1 MPTLTLAI
9 TCYDQDYI
17 LLDNLLNLISKQ
29 TVKPDKIIISSSGLF
44 NVDILNINIP
54 TILINYTQRHNQAV
68 ARNKAITLCDTDLL
82 MFFDV
87 DDVPHPQKIEITK
100 KIFQN
105 NSLDALVH
113 NYNLNLDVFENINL
127 IPEIIDVKEKNPH
140 NTNVM
145 CGDYPIHHA
154 HITISKNIISSL
166 KFKED
171 STFYRKED
179 GKFCQDI
186 IDLNFKLKYVNLKLV
201 NYKA

>member
-1 MPTLTLAI
+1 MKTLSVCI
-9 TCYDQDYI
+9 TCYDQDYY
-17 LLDNLLNLISKQ
+17 LLDNLLNVFSKQ
-29 TVKPDKIIISSSGLF
+29 TEKPNKIIISSSGLNEIKLMNYGF
-44 NVDILNINIP
+44 EI
-54 TILINYTQRHNQAV
+54 ILINSPTRHNQAV
-68 ARNKAITLCDTDLL
+68 ARNKAIKLCDTDLL

-87 DDVPHPQKIEITK
+87 DDIPHPQKIKITK

-113 NYNLNLDVFENINL
+113 NYNLNLDVFEDINS

-145 CGDYPIHHA
+145 YGNYPIHHA

-186 IDLNFKLKYVNLKLV
+186 IDFNFKLKYVNLKLV

>member
-1 MPTLTLAI
+1 
-9 TCYDQDYI
+9 
-17 LLDNLLNLISKQ
+17 
-29 TVKPDKIIISSSGLF
+29 
-44 NVDILNINIP
+44 
-54 TILINYTQRHNQAV
+54 
-68 ARNKAITLCDTDLL
+68 
-82 MFFDV
+82 
-87 DDVPHPQKIEITK
+87 
-100 KIFQN
+100 
-105 NSLDALVH
+105 
-113 NYNLNLDVFENINL
+113 L

>member
-127 IPEIIDVKEKNPH
+127 IPQIIDVKEKNPH